1 MAITAG
7 FDFGTPGAR
16 VSIADSERSRLAT
29 ALGEHLGSFPNL
41 RVGRRKGFD
50 VQQFRGTQHDQ

>member
-1 MAITAG
+1 MAIAAG
-7 FDFGTPGAR
+7 VDFGTPRAR

-29 ALGEHLGSFPNL
+29 ALRERLGSFPNL

>member
-1 MAITAG
+1 MAIAAG
-7 FDFGTPGAR
+7 VDFGTPSAR
-16 VSIADSERSRLAT
+16 VSIVDSEGGLRAT
-29 ALGEHLGSFPNL
+29 ALGEHLGAFPNL

>member
-1 MAITAG
+1 MGIAAG
-7 FDFGTPGAR
+7 VAFGTPSAR
-16 VSIADSERSRLAT
+16 VSIADSEGGLLAT

-50 VQQFRGTQHDQ
+50 VQQFKGTQHDQ